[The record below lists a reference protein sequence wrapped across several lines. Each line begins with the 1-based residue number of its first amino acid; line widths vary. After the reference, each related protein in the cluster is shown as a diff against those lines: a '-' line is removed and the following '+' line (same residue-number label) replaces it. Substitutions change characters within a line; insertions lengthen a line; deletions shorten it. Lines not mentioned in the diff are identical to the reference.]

1 MTCAEFRELAALYA
15 LGALSADETAAAEAH
30 LQEPNHE
37 GCFESLRT
45 ASAGTEA
52 LVRSLVPVKPAD
64 RVWRGIEAGV
74 RPEDRRG
81 HSRVMAMRER
91 VAWFVAA
98 AAVLL
103 CAATFFGRQ
112 KLIEGNALLASSWVE
127 TNAAKDECL
136 HELSASRAQGE
147 QLRTVVALLQSPSS
161 KVVAF
166 APQPGQPAFA
176 ARAVVD
182 LTQHKAMVLSASLP
196 KQAGKDF
203 QLWVIRGSSPEP
215 AGLLR
220 SDASGT
226 VVAAIDPALLG
237 SSFDALAVSVEPTGG
252 SPTGKPTGS
261 VVLVGALSK
270 S

>member
-1 MTCAEFRELAALYA
+1 MAL
-15 LGALSADETAAAEAH
+15 
-30 LQEPNHE
+30 
-37 GCFESLRT
+37 
-45 ASAGTEA
+45 
-52 LVRSLVPVKPAD
+52 
-64 RVWRGIEAGV
+64 
-74 RPEDRRG
+74 
-81 HSRVMAMRER
+81 RER
-91 VAWFVAA
+91 IAWFVAA

-112 KLIEGNALLASSWVE
+112 KLLESNALLASSWVE
-127 TNAAKDECL
+127 TNAAKDDCL
-136 HELSASRAQGE
+136 HELTASRAQGE
-147 QLRTVVALLQSPSS
+147 QLRTVVALLQSPTS

-182 LTQHKAMVLSASLP
+182 LAQHRAMVLSASLP

-203 QLWVIRGSSPEP
+203 QLWVIRGSAPEP

-220 SDASGT
+220 GDSTGT
-226 VVAAIDPALLG
+226 VLAAIDPALLG
-237 SSFDALAVSVEPTGG
+237 TSFDALAVSVEPAGG

>member
-1 MTCAEFRELAALYA
+1 MTCAEFRELAALYV
-15 LGALSADETAAAEAH
+15 LGALSPEEAASAEAH

-37 GCFESLRT
+37 GCFDSLRL
-45 ASAGTEA
+45 ASAGTEVLA
-52 LVRSLVPVKPAD
+52 RSLLPVKPDD
-64 RVWRGIEAGV
+64 RVWRGIGAGV
-74 RPEDRRG
+74 RPAERRG
-81 HSRVMAMRER
+81 QSRVMALRER

-98 AAVLL
+98 AALLL
-103 CAATFFGRQ
+103 CGATFFGRQ
-112 KLIEGNALLASSWVE
+112 KLLESNALLASSWVE
-127 TNAAKDECL
+127 TNAAKDDCM
-136 HELSASRAQGE
+136 HELTASRAQGE

-182 LTQHKAMVLSASLP
+182 LAQHKAMVLSASLP

-203 QLWVIRGSSPEP
+203 QLWVIRGSAPEP

-220 SDASGT
+220 ADSSGT
-226 VVAAIDPALLG
+226 VLAAIDPALLG
-237 SSFDALAVSVEPTGG
+237 SPFDALAVSVEPVGG